1 MPGPGA
7 VHTIASMRSLLRR
20 LGPVALG
27 LLLLASLAP
36 AVSAADLPD
45 ETAVA
50 AGEASAIAKINDQRT
65 SHGLIR
71 LRLDS
76 RLAAIA
82 RERAVYMAQTDVLS
96 HEHEGGKAVWD
107 LMTEDGITWY
117 GAGEIIAYN
126 TTSSLTA
133 SATTAVNQWLGSPP
147 HRSIMLSTGYNYFGM
162 GLAVSPVTGRRYWAG
177 VFLKGPDRTA
187 AWAKLGSVSKQV
199 VSASK
204 VNVTLRWSGADS
216 RLQVLTS
223 GFQYFQTQRRTDSGP
238 WVDYGV
244 TTKTSTV
251 RQWSRGHTMQFRVR
265 ARDRQGNWGAWQTV
279 TVRT

>member
-1 MPGPGA
+1 
-7 VHTIASMRSLLRR
+7 MRSLPRR

-36 AVSAADLPD
+36 AVAAAALPD

-50 AGEASAIAKINDQRT
+50 TAEASALSKINDQRT
-65 SHGLIR
+65 SHGLVR

-82 RERAVYMAQTDVLS
+82 RERAVYMAQTDILS
-96 HEHEGGKAVWD
+96 HEHEGGKLVWD

-126 TTSSLTA
+126 TTSSLTS

-204 VNVTLRWSGADS
+204 VNVTLRWSGADP
-216 RLQVLTS
+216 RLQILTS
-223 GFQYFQTQRRTDSGP
+223 GFQYFQTQRRTDGGP

-251 RQWSRGHTMQFRVR
+251 RTWSRGHTMQFRVR
-265 ARDRQGNWGAWQTV
+265 SRDKQGNWGAWQTV
-279 TVRT
+279 TVKT